1 MPVPGRKTLGQIL
14 VDMKFIIPEQLDE
27 ALAYQK
33 QKPDKSLGEILVE
46 KGYVTP
52 QIVTAALAKQEGMKF
67 VKLSSG
73 NIPQEVI
80 QAIPKSVAL
89 VYKIIPLKKKEH
101 LLTIAVGEPLDLEK
115 LDMLRIRLDTE
126 LECVLAIKDEIIQM
140 LTKYYGSSGDDFSML
155 LGELT
160 EQEVSVRKGILE
172 DEGEMTEDSAPIIKF
187 VTLLLQDAVKMRVSD
202 IHIEPMENKLRIRYR
217 IDGVCREMEPPPKR
231 IQGAVL
237 SRIKLMSSMNIA
249 ERRRPQD
256 GRIPLVVAGRQF
268 DIRVSALPGVYGESV
283 VMRLLEKESDI
294 SLKSLGFYG
303 EDYERFKTIIKK
315 PNGIF
320 LITGPTGSG
329 KTTTLFAVLKELNKP
344 DTKIITAEN
353 PVEYVIPG
361 VNQCMVKAEI
371 GFTFANIIR
380 SMLHQNP
387 DIILVGEIR
396 DQETAASAIQA
407 ALTGHLVFS
416 TLHTNDAPS
425 AITRLLDMEVKAY
438 LIATS
443 VLAIMAQR
451 LIRMLCPK
459 CKKPHQPSI
468 HELKALDLTEKDIEG
483 HTLYQAVGCPLC
495 KEGYK
500 GRQGIFEL
508 LEMDTKLREMTFK
521 QEPTAKLQEQAKK
534 NGMISLLED
543 GIRKVLTG
551 VASVEEVLLMTR
563 REDIDYT

>member
-46 KGYVTP
+46 KGYATP
-52 QIVTAALAKQEGMKF
+52 QIVTAALAKQEGMIF
-67 VKLSSG
+67 VKLSSAT
-73 NIPQEVI
+73 IPQEVI
-80 QAIPKSVAL
+80 QAVPKSVAL
-89 VYKIIPLKKKEH
+89 VYKIIPLKKKDR

-115 LDMLRIRLDTE
+115 LDILRIRLDAE
-126 LECVLAIKDEIIQM
+126 LECDQAIKDEIIQT
-140 LTKYYGSSGDDFSML
+140 LTKYYGSSGDDLSML

-172 DEGEMTEDSAPIIKF
+172 NEGEMSEDSAPIIKF

-237 SRIKLMSSMNIA
+237 SRIKLMSGMNIA

-256 GRIPLVVAGRQF
+256 GRIPLVVTGRQF
-268 DIRVSALPGVYGESV
+268 DIRVSALPGIYGESI

-294 SLKSLGFYG
+294 SLASLGFYG
-303 EDYERFKTIIKK
+303 KDYERFKTIIKK

-329 KTTTLFAVLKELNKP
+329 KTTTLFAALKELNKP

-361 VNQCMVKAEI
+361 VNQCMVRAEI

-425 AITRLLDMEVKAY
+425 AITRLLDMDVKAY

-451 LIRMLCPK
+451 LIRLLCPK

-468 HELKALDLTEKDIEG
+468 HELKALGLTEKDIEG
-483 HTLYQAVGCPLC
+483 HTFYQAVGCPLC

-521 QEPTAKLQEQAKK
+521 REPTAKLQEQAQK

-543 GIRKVLTG
+543 GIRKVLMG
-551 VASVEEVLLMTR
+551 VASIEEILLMTR
-563 REDIDYT
+563 REDIDYK